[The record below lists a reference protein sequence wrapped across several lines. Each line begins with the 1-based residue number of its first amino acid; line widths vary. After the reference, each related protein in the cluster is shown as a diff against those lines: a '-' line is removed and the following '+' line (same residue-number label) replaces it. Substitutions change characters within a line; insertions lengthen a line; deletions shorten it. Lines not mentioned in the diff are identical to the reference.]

1 VSLLKKFLGLR
12 DAPKAA
18 RGGGDGDT
26 ATVRRIASEL
36 ERLPPESAKYLAAFA
51 YVLARVA
58 HADLDIDD
66 AETLA
71 MERIATSVASLS
83 DAEAALVVQIA
94 KSQARLLGETENYV
108 VTREFRNIS
117 TREQR
122 AELLRCLFAVAAA
135 DDTISSVESAEIVAI
150 GEELGFNR
158 AEINSLRAAY
168 RDKLSEFQ
176 TR

>member
-1 VSLLKKFLGLR
+1 MSLWKKFLGLGG
-12 DAPKAA
+12 AA
-18 RGGGDGDT
+18 QEEGADGDT
-26 ATVRRIASEL
+26 ETVRRIASEL
-36 ERLPPESAKYLAAFA
+36 DRLPPETAKYLAAFA

-66 AETLA
+66 AETRE
-71 MERIATSVASLS
+71 MERIATSLASLS
-83 DAEAALVVQIA
+83 SAEAALVVQIA

-122 AELLRCLFAVAAA
+122 GNLLQCLYAVAAS
-135 DDTISSVESAEIVAI
+135 DGTISGVESGEIAAI
-150 GEELGFNR
+150 GEELGFTR
-158 AEINSLRAAY
+158 AERNALRSAY

-176 TR
+176 KR